1 MITWLY
7 NWQHLA
13 EALAFENLLRS
24 VLQTDKDGDHFIGD
38 AELNVLSYRLEQI
51 EGVPFTAQEL
61 CTQFNRWTT
70 KNLRTLVDCVRTLY
84 IEKRREQVLAKA
96 TNQTERSP
104 RNLGAHLL
112 WNDKLGYGVKVWWF
126 DICSSVPCNTCW
138 YNIFHSSG
146 DRQDW
151 RFLNGGKINSFRF
164 LTLSVYVSNQRALH
178 ASALRAICTRN
189 REQMFFQTRLIW
201 SKDIEVI
208 RFLMF
213 TSNYTELVTAL
224 SQFFSNHSFLWT
236 WWFCVWPANEPW

>member
-1 MITWLY
+1 MFTWIC
-7 NWQHLA
+7 NRQQLA

-38 AELNVLSYRLEQI
+38 AELNVLAYRLEQI

-96 TNQTERSP
+96 TEQTERSP

-126 DICSSVPCNTCW
+126 GICSNVPCNTCW

-146 DRQDW
+146 NWQDW
-151 RFLNGGKINSFRF
+151 RFLNGGKINPF
-164 LTLSVYVSNQRALH
+164 LFVILPVYVIKRHALH
-178 ASALRAICTRN
+178 ASALWAISTCDQGRT
-189 REQMFFQTRLIW
+189 FFQTWLI
-201 SKDIEVI
+201 
-208 RFLMF
+208 
-213 TSNYTELVTAL
+213 
-224 SQFFSNHSFLWT
+224 
-236 WWFCVWPANEPW
+236 